1 MQSAPVSPWSYN
13 STAVVRRGVAG
24 RTKCDQVLLGII
36 AGLAAE
42 FLVVNLEVGH
52 RAARLAS
59 PAIAAQYLVAELF
72 VLLGIKLQARTFCQ
86 QPIHDAFSANWS
98 RNVFLSSPGKNLKKR
113 KIDCSR
119 ICELPLSRLAPARK
133 SAQIISKQ

>member
-1 MQSAPVSPWSYN
+1 
-13 STAVVRRGVAG
+13 VVRRGVAG

-59 PAIAAQYLVAELF
+59 PAVSAQYLYAALDTKTGRVHGKTAARQVEAENVGGLTFEVGIVAGH
-72 VLLGIKLQARTFCQ
+72 VALQTMGFEA
-86 QPIHDAFSANWS
+86 
-98 RNVFLSSPGKNLKKR
+98 L
-113 KIDCSR
+113 
-119 ICELPLSRLAPARK
+119 LSRPDAPRPC
-133 SAQIISKQ
+133 